1 MGVPSY
7 GRGGGNYVP
16 SRGRVLH
23 VLGSLDAGG
32 VENWLLEIVRH
43 RSPSDRAFDFC
54 LLGSREGAYA
64 GELRRRGCRI
74 CRCPLGPF
82 FSFPARLFA
91 LLLRSGYEIV
101 HSHVH
106 PFSGLI
112 LAIARAAGIP
122 YRLAH
127 SHNTHDGREDRF
139 RRRLY
144 RRLMQRCLLRWMT
157 LGLGCSEP
165 AAEQILGVSRS
176 EDERIRVLR
185 YGIDLQAFRDRS
197 GEGLELRPEFGLEP
211 DAVVVGHVGRLD
223 PQKNHQFLLHVAA
236 EAVRAH
242 PRLRFVIVGEGRL
255 EDSLRAQAGNL
266 GLRGRVVFAGCRDD
280 VPRLMTGLFSAFVL
294 PSLHEGL
301 PIAALEAQAAGLP
314 TLLSDRITGETAVV
328 SDIVRRLPLEA
339 GALAWAK
346 VLLNT
351 VQEER
356 YSIRRACRV
365 LEERGFSV
373 EQSARKLYES
383 YETALRGIGVSVD
396 SRSARPRHWVA
407 PRRAMARKA
416 GAGSRRF
423 AE

>member
-1 MGVPSY
+1 MPSDR
-7 GRGGGNYVP
+7 RGPENYAP

-32 VENWLLEIVRH
+32 VENWLLEVVRY
-43 RSPSDRAFDFC
+43 RSPPDWAFDFC

-64 GELRRRGCRI
+64 GELKRRGCRI
-74 CRCPLGPF
+74 FRCPLRPF
-82 FSFPARLFA
+82 VLFPVRLYA
-91 LLLRSGYEIV
+91 LLRGSNYEIV

-112 LAIARAAGIP
+112 LAIARAAGVP
-122 YRLAH
+122 LRVAH
-127 SHNTHDGREDRF
+127 CHNTHDGREDRF

-144 RRLMQRCLLRWMT
+144 RRLMQRCLSRWMT

-165 AAEQILGVSRS
+165 AAGQLLGVSKRD
-176 EDERIRVLR
+176 DERISVLR
-185 YGIDLQAFRDRS
+185 YGIDLQAFRAGPGDHF
-197 GEGLELRPEFGLEP
+197 ELKREFGLEP
-211 DAVVVGHVGRLD
+211 DAVVVGHVGRLE
-223 PQKNHQFLLHVAA
+223 PQKNQEFLLYVAA
-236 EAVRAH
+236 EAFRAH
-242 PRLRFVIVGEGRL
+242 VRLRFVIVGEGRL
-255 EDSLRAQAGNL
+255 EDSLRAQAENL
-266 GLRGRVVFAGCRDD
+266 GLRGRVIFAGRRDD

-314 TLLSDRITGETAVV
+314 TLLSDRIAAETSVV
-328 SDIVRRLPLEA
+328 PDIVRQLPLEA
-339 GALAWAK
+339 GAAVWAR

-351 VQEER
+351 VKEER
-356 YSIRRACRV
+356 YPIGRACRL

-373 EQSARKLYES
+373 EKSARKLYQT
-383 YETALRGIGVSVD
+383 YEIALQGTRFSVD
-396 SRSARPRHWVA
+396 SHSAWPQHPVT

-423 AE
+423 VE

>member
-1 MGVPSY
+1 MGVPSD
-7 GRGGGNYVP
+7 GRDGENYAP

-54 LLGSREGAYA
+54 LLGSREGVYA

-74 CRCPLGPF
+74 FRCPLRPF
-82 FSFPARLFA
+82 FLFPARLFT
-91 LLLRSGYEIV
+91 LLLRSSYEIV

-112 LAIARAAGIP
+112 LAIARAAGAP
-122 YRLAH
+122 FRVAH
-127 SHNTHDGREDRF
+127 SHNAHDGRQDHF

-144 RRLMQRCLLRWMT
+144 RRLMQRCLSRWMT
-157 LGLGCSEP
+157 LGLACSEP
-165 AAEQILGVSRS
+165 AARQLLGVSKRD
-176 EDERIRVLR
+176 DERISVLP

-197 GEGLELRPEFGLEP
+197 ADEFALKQEFGLEP
-211 DAVVVGHVGRLD
+211 DAVVVGHVGRLE
-223 PQKNHQFLLHVAA
+223 PQKNHQFLLHLAA

-242 PRLRFVIVGEGRL
+242 PRLRFVIVGEGLL
-255 EDSLRAQAGNL
+255 EDSLRAQAENL

-280 VPRLMTGLFSAFVL
+280 VPRLMTGLFSAFAL

-328 SDIVRRLPLEA
+328 ADIVRRLPLEA
-339 GALAWAK
+339 GAAAWAR

-351 VQEER
+351 LQEER
-356 YSIRRACRV
+356 YSIRRACRA

-373 EQSARKLYES
+373 EQSARRLYQS

-396 SRSARPRHWVA
+396 SPFARPRSRVG

-416 GAGSRRF
+416 GARSRRF

>member
-1 MGVPSY
+1 MPSDR
-7 GRGGGNYVP
+7 RGPENYAP

-32 VENWLLEIVRH
+32 VENWLLEVVRH
-43 RSPSDRAFDFC
+43 RSPPDWAFDFC

-64 GELRRRGCRI
+64 GELKRRGCRI
-74 CRCPLGPF
+74 FRCPLRPF
-82 FSFPARLFA
+82 VLFPVRLYA
-91 LLLRSGYEIV
+91 LLRGSNYEIV

-112 LAIARAAGIP
+112 LAIARAAGVP
-122 YRLAH
+122 LRVAH
-127 SHNTHDGREDRF
+127 CHNTHDGREDRF

-144 RRLMQRCLLRWMT
+144 RRLMQRCLSRWMT

-165 AAEQILGVSRS
+165 AAGQLLGVSKRD
-176 EDERIRVLR
+176 DERISVLR
-185 YGIDLQAFRDRS
+185 YGIDLQAFRAGPGDHF
-197 GEGLELRPEFGLEP
+197 ELKREFGLEP
-211 DAVVVGHVGRLD
+211 DAVVVGHVGRLE
-223 PQKNHQFLLHVAA
+223 PQKNQEFLLYVAA
-236 EAVRAH
+236 EAFRAH
-242 PRLRFVIVGEGRL
+242 VRLRFVIVGEGRL
-255 EDSLRAQAGNL
+255 EDSLRAQAENL
-266 GLRGRVVFAGCRDD
+266 GLRGRVIFAGRRDD

-314 TLLSDRITGETAVV
+314 ILLSDRIAAETSVV
-328 SDIVRRLPLEA
+328 PDIVRQLPLEA
-339 GALAWAK
+339 GAAVWAR

-351 VQEER
+351 VKEER
-356 YSIRRACRV
+356 YPIGRACRL

-373 EQSARKLYES
+373 EKSARKLYQT
-383 YETALRGIGVSVD
+383 YEIALQGTRFSVD
-396 SRSARPRHWVA
+396 SHSAWPQHPVT

-423 AE
+423 VE

>member
-1 MGVPSY
+1 MGVPSD
-7 GRGGGNYVP
+7 GRDGENYAP

-74 CRCPLGPF
+74 FRCPLRPF
-82 FSFPARLFA
+82 FLFPARLFA
-91 LLLRSGYEIV
+91 LLLRSSYEIV

-112 LAIARAAGIP
+112 LAIARAAGAP
-122 YRLAH
+122 FRVAH
-127 SHNTHDGREDRF
+127 SHNTHDGRQDRF

-144 RRLMQRCLLRWMT
+144 RRLMQRCLSRWMT

-165 AAEQILGVSRS
+165 AAGQLLGVSNRD
-176 EDERIRVLR
+176 DERISVLR
-185 YGIDLQAFRDRS
+185 YGIDLQAFRAGPGDDF
-197 GEGLELRPEFGLEP
+197 ELRQEFGLEP
-211 DAVVVGHVGRLD
+211 DAVVVGHVGRLE
-223 PQKNHQFLLHVAA
+223 PQKNQEFLLRVAA

-255 EDSLRAQAGNL
+255 EDSLRAQAENL
-266 GLRGRVVFAGCRDD
+266 GLRGRVIFAGCRDD

-328 SDIVRRLPLEA
+328 ADIVRRLPLEA
-339 GALAWAK
+339 GATAWAR

-351 VQEER
+351 LQEER
-356 YSIRRACRV
+356 YSIRRACRA

-373 EQSARKLYES
+373 EQSARRLYQS
-383 YETALRGIGVSVD
+383 YETAVRGIGVSVD
-396 SRSARPRHWVA
+396 SPLARPRSRVG

>member
-1 MGVPSY
+1 MGVPSD
-7 GRGGGNYVP
+7 GRDGENYAP
-16 SRGRVLH
+16 SRGLVLH

-74 CRCPLGPF
+74 FRCPLRPF
-82 FSFPARLFA
+82 VLFPVRLYA
-91 LLLRSGYEIV
+91 LLLQSSYEIV

-112 LAIARAAGIP
+112 LAIARAAGAP
-122 YRLAH
+122 FRVAH
-127 SHNTHDGREDRF
+127 SHNTHDGRQDRF

-144 RRLMQRCLLRWMT
+144 RRLMQRCLSRWMT

-165 AAEQILGVSRS
+165 AAGQLLGVSKRD
-176 EDERIRVLR
+176 DERISVLR
-185 YGIDLQAFRDRS
+185 YGIDLHAFRDRPAD
-197 GEGLELRPEFGLEP
+197 EFELKQEFGLEP
-211 DAVVVGHVGRLD
+211 DAVVVGHVGRLE

-255 EDSLRAQAGNL
+255 EDSLRAQAENL

-314 TLLSDRITGETAVV
+314 TILSDRITGETAVV
-328 SDIVRRLPLEA
+328 ADIVRRLPLEA
-339 GALAWAK
+339 GAVAWAR

-373 EQSARKLYES
+373 EQSARRLYQS
-383 YETALRGIGVSVD
+383 YETAVRGMGVSVD
-396 SRSARPRHWVA
+396 SPLARPRSRVG

-416 GAGSRRF
+416 GARSRRF

>member
-1 MGVPSY
+1 MPSDR
-7 GRGGGNYVP
+7 RGPENYAP

-32 VENWLLEIVRH
+32 VENWLLEVVRY
-43 RSPSDRAFDFC
+43 RSPPDWAFDFC

-64 GELRRRGCRI
+64 GELKRRGCRI
-74 CRCPLGPF
+74 FRCPLRPF
-82 FSFPARLFA
+82 VLFPVRLYA
-91 LLLRSGYEIV
+91 LLRGSNYEIV

-112 LAIARAAGIP
+112 LAISRAAGVP
-122 YRLAH
+122 LRVAH
-127 SHNTHDGREDRF
+127 CHNTHDGREDRF

-144 RRLMQRCLLRWMT
+144 RRLMQRCLSRWMT

-165 AAEQILGVSRS
+165 AAGQLLGVSKRD
-176 EDERIRVLR
+176 DERISVLR
-185 YGIDLQAFRDRS
+185 YGIDLQAFRAGPGDHF
-197 GEGLELRPEFGLEP
+197 ELKREFGLEP
-211 DAVVVGHVGRLD
+211 DAVVVGHVGRLE
-223 PQKNHQFLLHVAA
+223 PQKNQEFLLYVAA
-236 EAVRAH
+236 EAFRAH
-242 PRLRFVIVGEGRL
+242 VRLRFVIVGEGRL
-255 EDSLRAQAGNL
+255 EDSLRAQAENL
-266 GLRGRVVFAGCRDD
+266 GLRGRVIFAGRRDD

-314 TLLSDRITGETAVV
+314 TLLSDRIAAETSVV
-328 SDIVRRLPLEA
+328 PDIVRQLPLEA
-339 GALAWAK
+339 GAAVWAR

-351 VQEER
+351 VKEER
-356 YSIRRACRV
+356 YPIGRACRL

-373 EQSARKLYES
+373 EKSARKLYQT
-383 YETALRGIGVSVD
+383 YEIALQGTRFSVD
-396 SRSARPRHWVA
+396 SHSAWPQHPVT

-423 AE
+423 VE

>member
-1 MGVPSY
+1 MGVPSD
-7 GRGGGNYVP
+7 GRDGENYAP

-64 GELRRRGCRI
+64 SELRRRGCRI
-74 CRCPLGPF
+74 FRCPLRPF
-82 FSFPARLFA
+82 FLFPARLFA
-91 LLLRSGYEIV
+91 LLRGSNYEIV

-112 LAIARAAGIP
+112 LAIARAAGAP
-122 YRLAH
+122 FRVAH

-144 RRLMQRCLLRWMT
+144 RRLMQRCLSRWMT

-165 AAEQILGVSRS
+165 AAGQLLGVSKRD
-176 EDERIRVLR
+176 DERISVLR

-197 GEGLELRPEFGLEP
+197 ADEFELKQEFGLEP
-211 DAVVVGHVGRLD
+211 DAVVVGHVGRLE
-223 PQKNHQFLLHVAA
+223 PQKNHQFLFHVAA

-255 EDSLRAQAGNL
+255 EDSLRAQAENL

-314 TLLSDRITGETAVV
+314 TILSDRITGETAVV
-328 SDIVRRLPLEA
+328 ADIVRRLPLEA
-339 GALAWAK
+339 GAVAWAR

-373 EQSARKLYES
+373 EQSARKLYQS
-383 YETALRGIGVSVD
+383 YETAVRGMGVSVD
-396 SRSARPRHWVA
+396 SPLARPRSRVG
-407 PRRAMARKA
+407 PRRVMARKA